1 MRLVFHRELLLMW
14 LRSQSRAGGPS
25 GVYVYNFVFG
35 IKVLGHILPLLSI
48 VCRHKGQTGLFPA
61 AFLQK
66 HETESY
72 FLQLK
77 VRSDVI
83 SKKPYLFL

>member
-1 MRLVFHRELLLMW
+1 MW
-14 LRSQSRAGGPS
+14 LKSLLRAGGPS
-25 GVYVYNFVFG
+25 GVCVCNFVFDV
-35 IKVLGHILPLLSI
+35 KVLGHILPLLSF

-66 HETESY
+66 HETDSY

-77 VRSDVI
+77 VSSLVNV
-83 SKKPYLFL
+83 